1 MSVHRF
7 VTRPGFF
14 RLLLASAVV
23 VSHLSNL
30 EIGRPAVMI
39 FFILSGYWVTRM
51 FDTKYAIA
59 SHRIR
64 TFYAS
69 RLLRIWPVYACVLV
83 LAVIT
88 FATLNISSQ
97 SLSLS
102 NLTLIGL
109 ASTEGD
115 PLGVSW
121 SLDIEL
127 QFYLLLPV
135 FLGLVAWSEQHRF
148 GTLKLAGLAI
158 AAFLWGWFL
167 QLEFGIWTVLSYLP
181 LFAAG
186 MILARLEYLPT
197 TRTAL
202 LSGLAFL
209 AVGVLATL
217 LPFTED
223 YLLKDA
229 VTPFPEDWF
238 GMFWALTLLPF
249 IAWNVQQESP
259 QLDRHLGNIS
269 YTLYLVHWPVIL
281 ISQSFL
287 PAQMG
292 HMWKVIAILVSF
304 TLATLIYALCDMPLE
319 RLRRQIIRRLQVKP
333 AERALA

>member
-1 MSVHRF
+1 MSVHCF

-51 FDTKYAIA
+51 FDTKYATG

-88 FATLNISSQ
+88 FAALNISSQ

-109 ASTEGD
+109 ASTGGD

-127 QFYLLLPV
+127 QFYLLLPI
-135 FLGLVAWSEQHRF
+135 FLGLVVWSEQHRF

-158 AAFLWGWFL
+158 AAFFWGWFL

-197 TRTAL
+197 TRTTL
-202 LSGLAFL
+202 LSGLVFL

-223 YLLKDA
+223 YLLKDS

-238 GMFWALTLLPF
+238 GMLWALTLLPF

-259 QLDRHLGNIS
+259 PLDRHLGNIS
-269 YTLYLVHWPVIL
+269 YTLYLVHWPIIL
-281 ISQSFL
+281 IAQSFL
-287 PAQMG
+287 TSQMG

-304 TLATLIYALCDMPLE
+304 TVAVLIYLACDMPLE
-319 RLRRQIIRRLQVKP
+319 RLRRQIIRHLQIKP